1 MRPGGMEKKRAVG
14 ECASLRRGRAVGACG
29 RRGQVLLIAVL
40 LMMVVLLIG
49 ILFVA
54 LVTRNQEQSARHV
67 DVVSAGALAE
77 AGIRYADRMLQTSP
91 LGADWRPHFQPYVLA
106 SATDPHYP
114 SYDADDPATWPN
126 PPAMYQD
133 TDGTISWDIN
143 FYGRD
148 AIAGTEDDYYSDF
161 DIIRGWCPLRKG
173 NVGAPGEFIRFGYHR
188 YPNPTPGADA
198 GVAMDAATLGK
209 GYVLVRVTYDP
220 DPPYERDDSDA
231 ECARDDKYDAN
242 DISDQANL
250 SMCIKIEAI
259 GRVSDES
266 TVFRRLMAYKPIG
279 LTDHMRWITDKS
291 KSGKRPFVGLRALT
305 DFDASG
311 SATDNGNV
319 DEALDIWFE
328 GPVRSNTALYVLGDP
343 VVTDHSAGTI
353 GSSTYFDLKA
363 VRSEDLYEQ
372 TPGNWVVGGGYL
384 RDDALQATGG
394 IYAWDEDVIA
404 GYYNLGVSARLT
416 VDSGVPQEHALPR
429 YMSPEM
435 TTTDADAANPG
446 DPMNMDPQRIAT
458 GNRDVPPLVA
468 PDITATDPTTGMDRY
483 RVLSRDSGVFVRNGA
498 SGVAANTGRYG
509 HGEGCYI
516 DNHGDIQFMRADGT
530 CDMRLL
536 VRDWRKDPRD
546 IGVLTGDSG
555 WNALGTTY
563 APPAV
568 EIELFPSEDAVLSTC
583 TTQSSSGLAPT
594 GPGVLWWPNHTA
606 GEPGIKI
613 TRHDRRWL
621 LGDHTVPNSVGN
633 DSGEN
638 VMVIDYPEYPNQVIF
653 AEGNVRVKGV
663 LPTAARGGPSGT
675 LLLRDYNVTVVS
687 NATIYIDGQILSPQD
702 VSGRRVDV
710 TPGGGVL
717 DESNTAVALLAR
729 DFVCLN
735 PTQLVP
741 QLTSGLVPA
750 AADDEMI
757 PDSGLHWELDSDVGG
772 RAYTWWMPGET
783 LPGDVEA
790 YLTVQQTAGSPGP
803 SGVGL
808 VLDHISPA
816 AVPPPAYEH
825 NISAYNFGNI
835 VDPFTFIFAPEGALL
850 WGSVAVPNAYTSTAI
865 APQWEASANVGPFA
879 GAGVPTVPW
888 RITGNGGGMNVSKVV
903 ARRNAVALT
912 HRDPQLGTGAT
923 EYWIRKFKVEEINT
937 DINRPRGAINAKVNA
952 LIYAQRGSWFVIPGA
967 YFDENT
973 YTADFD
979 GDGDVDADD
988 SVWAARMRR
997 YNYRITVRG
1006 CITEDHT
1013 AEVDDLQDW
1022 CNKWAFPIYDAG
1034 SLALSWGTVDYEFDD
1049 RLRVVRDQGLTS
1061 LDATPTRRLRV
1072 TSSRLHTP
1080 QANLPKL
1087 PLLPVSPTLLYYGEA
1102 L

>member
-1 MRPGGMEKKRAVG
+1 MRPGGTEKKRARRK
-14 ECASLRRGRAVGACG
+14 CAALTYGRAVAACG

-40 LMMVVLLIG
+40 LMMVVLLVG

-54 LVTRNQEQSARHV
+54 LVTRNQQQSARHV
-67 DVVSAGALAE
+67 DVVSADALAE
-77 AGIRYADRMLQTSP
+77 AGIRYVDRMLQTSP
-91 LGADWRPHFQPYVLA
+91 LGADWRPHFQPYVLP
-106 SATDPHYP
+106 SAADPYYP
-114 SYDADDPATWPN
+114 SYDEDDPATWPS
-126 PPAMYQD
+126 PPAMYRD
-133 TDGTISWDIN
+133 TDGTISWDPN
-143 FYGRD
+143 FYGPD
-148 AIAGTEDDYYSDF
+148 GIAGSEDDYYSDF
-161 DIIRGWCPLRKG
+161 DITRGWCPLRKG
-173 NVGAPGEFIRFGYHR
+173 SVDAPGEFIRFGYHR
-188 YPNPTPGADA
+188 YPDPNPGGDT
-198 GVAMDAATLGK
+198 GVAIDASTLGK
-209 GYVLVRVTYDP
+209 GYVLVRVIYDP
-220 DPPYERDDSDA
+220 DPPYERNDGDA
-231 ECARDDKYDAN
+231 ECERDDRYDAN

-266 TVFRRLMAYKPIG
+266 TVFRRLVAYKPIG
-279 LTDHMRWITDKS
+279 LTDHLRWITDGS
-291 KSGKRPFVGLRALT
+291 KSGKRGFLGLRALT

-311 SATDNGNV
+311 SATNNANV
-319 DEALDIWFE
+319 NEALDIRFG
-328 GPVRSNTALYVLGDP
+328 GPVRANTALHVLGDP
-343 VVTDHSAGTI
+343 VEIDHSAGTT
-353 GSSTYFDLKA
+353 GSSTYFDLQA
-363 VRSEDLYEQ
+363 VRSPD
-372 TPGNWVVGGGYL
+372 GYL

-394 IYAWDEDVIA
+394 IYAWDEDVVS
-404 GYYNLGVSARLT
+404 GYYNPGVSARLT
-416 VDSGVPQEHALPR
+416 VGSGVTQEHELPR
-429 YMSPEM
+429 YMPPEM

-446 DPMNMDPQRIAT
+446 DPMNMDPRRVAT
-458 GNRDVPPLVA
+458 GNRDVPPLEA

-483 RVLSRDSGVFVRNGA
+483 RVLSRDSGIFVRNGA

-516 DNHGDIQFMRADGT
+516 DNHGDIQFQRADGT
-530 CDMRLL
+530 CDMSLL

-555 WNALGTTY
+555 WNAPGTTY
-563 APPAV
+563 TPPAV
-568 EIELFPSEDAVLSTC
+568 EIEFFPSEEAVLSTC
-583 TTQSSSGLAPT
+583 TTQTSSGTAPT
-594 GPGVLWWPNHTA
+594 DPGVLWWPNHTA

-638 VMVIDYPEYPNQVIF
+638 IMVIDYPEYPNQVIF

-663 LPTAARGGPSGT
+663 LPAAARGGPSGT
-675 LLLRDYNVTVVS
+675 LLLRDYNTTVVS

-702 VSGRRVDV
+702 VSGRRVDIV
-710 TPGGGVL
+710 AGGGVL
-717 DESNTAVALLAR
+717 DEDNTAVALLAR

-750 AADDEMI
+750 AADDEMAA
-757 PDSGLHWELDSDVGG
+757 DSEVHWELDSDTGG
-772 RAYTWWMPGET
+772 RVYSWWMSGET
-783 LPGDVEA
+783 VPANVQS
-790 YLTVQQTAGSPGP
+790 YLTVQQTSGSPGP

-816 AVPPPAYEH
+816 GAPPPAYEH
-825 NISAYNFGNI
+825 NISPYSFGNP

-879 GAGVPTVPW
+879 VSSVPTVPW
-888 RITGNGGGMNVSKVV
+888 RITGNGGGMNVSKTV
-903 ARRNAVALT
+903 ATRNAVALT
-912 HRDPQLGTGAT
+912 HRDPQLGTAAT
-923 EYWIRKFKVEEINT
+923 ECWVRKWKIEEINT
-937 DINRPRGAINAKVNA
+937 DISRPRGAINAKVNA

-988 SVWAARMRR
+988 SLWAARMRR

-1013 AEVDDLQDW
+1013 AEVDDLHDW
-1022 CNKWAFPIYDAG
+1022 SNKWAFPIYDADTM
-1034 SLALSWGTVDYEFDD
+1034 ALSWGTIDYEFDE
-1049 RLRVVRDQGLTS
+1049 RLRIVRDQGLTS
-1061 LDATPTRRLRV
+1061 LDDTPTRRLRV